1 MSTFLTG
8 KELEDTIYDIIW
20 EAEQSLL
27 IVSPYIKLD
36 GYFKELFE
44 KHLNNPKLR
53 LTVVFG
59 KNEKDVNKSLRNT
72 DFDFFKQF
80 PNVSIIYVPDLHAK
94 YYGNEKKGMITSIN
108 LYDYSF
114 KNNIEFGVYSE
125 QSVLNKFS
133 KSADVE
139 AWNYC
144 MDLAHD
150 YETVYVKRPVYKA
163 KKTIINLGKEFIKS
177 EVLLDLTDN
186 FYGKKKNRTDSG
198 KRLDDF
204 PDELDFNSDVRP
216 ERIWEEEE
224 KSGKYNNNIQKKD
237 ISVAS
242 ENVIDEKGPRKGYC
256 IRSGEEIDF
265 NPERPMSLKAFKKWN
280 QFQDVNYG
288 EAYCHFSGEQ
298 SYGETTFAK
307 PILKKNWKKAMKN

>member
-1 MSTFLTG
+1 MSKFLTD
-8 KELEDTIYDIIW
+8 KELEETIYDIIW
-20 EAEQSLL
+20 QAEQSLL

-36 GYFKELFE
+36 KYFKDLFE
-44 KHLNNPKLR
+44 KHINNHKLR
-53 LTVVFG
+53 LTIVFG
-59 KNEKDVNKSLRNT
+59 KNEKDVNRSLRNT

-125 QSVLNKFS
+125 QTILNKFS
-133 KSADVE
+133 KSADND

-150 YETVYVKRPVYKA
+150 FETIYIKRPVYKA
-163 KKTIINLGKEFIKS
+163 KKAIINLGKEYIKS

-186 FYGKKKNRTDSG
+186 FYGKQKNKGDSG

-204 PDELDFNSDVRP
+204 PDELDFNIDTRP
-216 ERIWEEEE
+216 ERVWEDIEENHSE
-224 KSGKYNNNIQKKD
+224 PAKQNGSQIDNKS
-237 ISVAS
+237 
-242 ENVIDEKGPRKGYC
+242 NVGYC
-256 IRSGEEIDF
+256 IRTGEEIEF
-265 NPERPMSLKAFKKWN
+265 NPEKPMSTKAFKMWSK
-280 QFQDVNYG
+280 YG
-288 EAYCHFSGEQ
+288 DKDYQEKYCHFTGEK
-298 SYGETTFAK
+298 SNGETSFAR
-307 PILKKNWKKAMKN
+307 PILRKNWKKAMKKA